1 MENKIFKI
9 FSVYFLSNLL
19 AKIINFI
26 FFAYLSRLLS
36 IEEMG
41 QFSLINMAVTILS
54 LFMLFEIQSGFNR
67 YYLEQEDSKRKD
79 FEISITNLLILVN
92 VVIFFIYML
101 LKHIIGTVNID
112 FIDQSKNMIVILL
125 IPLAT
130 GIVNI
135 YQSKMRLVQNVK
147 KVACIMLIQAIANVA
162 SFFCFFYLEIGIIYS
177 LILSL
182 LFQNI
187 VIILLFWD
195 NYKEWKLTIKWTL
208 INQSLKFSLWLI
220 PSTIGSYFSLLSG
233 KYFLGKF
240 GLIKEV
246 GIYEGNNRVANNLS
260 FIMEPI
266 YMAIMP
272 VFYNEYKLEVF
283 KEKYYKILSVIF
295 LLLFLL
301 LIFLSIFAKEVTLII
316 LGEKY
321 INYIQYL
328 YLFIWMSI
336 FMFLAKIFAIN
347 IHLSQKSQFDTLIEC
362 FSGFLNVILIYSFIS
377 FYGLLGVV
385 LAITLVY
392 MIRVFLYIVFANYCF
407 KKIKLS
413 LLYISVYFLVG
424 MCLTFM
430 HFYLRDNSIYIRI
443 VMFIIEFLVFGS
455 IFFKILNINYDGLFN
470 KLLSKMKIH

>member
-1 MENKIFKI
+1 
-9 FSVYFLSNLL
+9 
-19 AKIINFI
+19 
-26 FFAYLSRLLS
+26 
-36 IEEMG
+36 
-41 QFSLINMAVTILS
+41 
-54 LFMLFEIQSGFNR
+54 
-67 YYLEQEDSKRKD
+67 
-79 FEISITNLLILVN
+79 
-92 VVIFFIYML
+92 
-101 LKHIIGTVNID
+101 
-112 FIDQSKNMIVILL
+112 
-125 IPLAT
+125 
-130 GIVNI
+130 
-135 YQSKMRLVQNVK
+135 
-147 KVACIMLIQAIANVA
+147 
-162 SFFCFFYLEIGIIYS
+162 
-177 LILSL
+177 
-182 LFQNI
+182 
-187 VIILLFWD
+187 
-195 NYKEWKLTIKWTL
+195 
-208 INQSLKFSLWLI
+208 
-220 PSTIGSYFSLLSG
+220 
-233 KYFLGKF
+233 
-240 GLIKEV
+240 
-246 GIYEGNNRVANNLS
+246 
-260 FIMEPI
+260 
-266 YMAIMP
+266 MAIMP